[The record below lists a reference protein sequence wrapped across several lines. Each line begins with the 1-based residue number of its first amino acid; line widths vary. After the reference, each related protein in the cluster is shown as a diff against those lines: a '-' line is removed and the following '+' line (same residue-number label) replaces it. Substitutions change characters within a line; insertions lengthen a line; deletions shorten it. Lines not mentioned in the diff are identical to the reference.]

1 MSDAGLTTTMR
12 EFARLAILFADVS
25 GSTRL
30 YERLG
35 DSKAKR
41 IVDRCLGLLR
51 REVERYNG
59 RIVKHIGDELLCTF
73 EDPQLAAVASTAMQD
88 ALRQA
93 ASRSLFGEE
102 DLAIRVGFH
111 FGIVILD
118 GGDVFGDAVNTA
130 ARVVAQAK
138 KHQVLT
144 TKETLALLPPEVQSG
159 TRFVDRFALRGKR
172 QELEIYEV
180 LWDVTD
186 LTVAPGHLHE
196 PERGDLRLQLR
207 YQDLRIDLG
216 PGRAVASL
224 GRGRDNDI
232 VVQDNQSSRFHA
244 RVEFRKSRFYLVDL
258 SLNGTYVRIDG
269 DEEVCLRHEELP
281 LKGEGVISLGRPV
294 DAEPRLQI
302 TFFVGTPPSG
312 QS

>member
-12 EFARLAILFADVS
+12 EFAHLAILFADVS

-51 REVERYNG
+51 SEVERYRG

-73 EDPQLAAVASTAMQD
+73 EDPQLAALASTAMQN

-93 ASRSLFGEE
+93 ASAGLFGEE
-102 DLAIRVGFH
+102 QLAIRVGFH
-111 FGIVILD
+111 FGIVIQD
-118 GGDVFGDAVNTA
+118 RGDVFGDAVNTA

-138 KHQVLT
+138 QHQVLT

-172 QELEIYEV
+172 HELEIYEV

-186 LTVAPGHLHE
+186 LTVAPDHLRDRT
-196 PERGDLRLQLR
+196 PGDLRLQLR

-216 PGRAVASL
+216 PGRPSASL

-244 RVEFRKSRFYLVDL
+244 KVEFRKSRFYLVDQ

-269 DEEVCLRHEELP
+269 DDEVCLRHEELL
-281 LKGEGVISLGRPV
+281 LKGEGLISLGRSV
-294 DAEPRLQI
+294 ESMPRLQI
-302 TFFVGTPPSG
+302 AFTVGSPPS
-312 QS
+312 SLS

>member
-1 MSDAGLTTTMR
+1 MNEAGLTTIMR
-12 EFARLAILFADVS
+12 EFAQLSILFADVS

-35 DSKAKR
+35 DSRAKK

-51 REVERYNG
+51 REVERYQG
-59 RIVKHIGDELLCTF
+59 RIVKHIGDELMCTF
-73 EDPQLAAVASTAMQD
+73 EDPQLAALASTAMQHAMRD
-88 ALRQA
+88 AA
-93 ASRSLFGEE
+93 AGGLFGEE
-102 DLAIRVGFH
+102 QLAIRIGFH

-118 GGDVFGDAVNTA
+118 RGDVFGDAVNTA

-138 KHQVLT
+138 QHQVLT

-159 TRFVDRFALRGKR
+159 TRFLDRFPVRGKQ

-186 LTVAPGHLHE
+186 LTAAPPQLQEMG
-196 PERGDLRLQLR
+196 RGDLRLQLR
-207 YQDLRIDLG
+207 YQDRRIDLG
-216 PGRAVASL
+216 PGRPSALL

-244 RVEFRKSRFYLVDL
+244 KVEFRKSRFYVVDQ
-258 SLNGTYVRIDG
+258 SLNGTYVQIDG
-269 DEEVCLRHEELP
+269 DDEVCLRHEEIP
-281 LKGEGVISLGRPV
+281 LKGEGMISLGRPV
-294 DAEPRLQI
+294 GSAPHLQI
-302 TFFVGTPPSG
+302 AFTVGSPPRS
-312 QS
+312 